1 MELDTTRDQMA
12 AMRTENQELWRRY
25 RVLEQL
31 VVQSGSQLPVFE
43 ELVPVKEEDSK
54 CSTVALSGVAQGGH
68 GHASGVNVDPMEN
81 PSEIDGEGEEDEE
94 AVLAM
99 APQQHSMV
107 YPLRQG
113 MQLSASSSSSLK
125 RRQHEDG
132 SESEYQDE
140 EEDDELEEDEEEG
153 EASLPNK
160 HASQSHQRHPVQ
172 RRQYQDEDHVEGLD
186 VRRAL

>member
-1 MELDTTRDQMA
+1 MELDTTREQMA
-12 AMRTENQELWRRY
+12 AVRTENQEIWRRY

-31 VVQSGSQLPVFE
+31 VVQSGLQLPVFE

-54 CSTVALSGVAQGGH
+54 GSTVALSGVAQGGH
-68 GHASGVNVDPMEN
+68 GHASGVNVGPMDN

-99 APQQHSMV
+99 VPQQPMAHS
-107 YPLRQG
+107 LRQG
-113 MQLSASSSSSLK
+113 IQLSSSSSLK
-125 RRQHEDG
+125 RQQHDDG
-132 SESEYQDE
+132 SGSEYQDEEE
-140 EEDDELEEDEEEG
+140 EEDDELEEDDEEG
-153 EASLPNK
+153 GEAYSSNK

-186 VRRAL
+186 VRPAF